1 MIKKVFFFSME
12 GCPHCQEMREMMDEK
27 QIPYSIMDIDLNP
40 DEYEEF
46 KNIVDGNEYVPA
58 FLCVNLV
65 DGKLDKH
72 LALAP
77 ERDFEELSEAL
88 TKIEEFVL
96 N

>member
-1 MIKKVFFFSME
+1 MKKVFLFSMD
-12 GCPHCQEMREMMDEK
+12 GCPHCQDMKDMLDEK
-27 QIPYSIMDIDLNP
+27 QIPYSVMDIDLNP

-58 FLCVNLV
+58 FLCVNLNE
-65 DGKLDKH
+65 GKLDSH

-88 TKIEEFVL
+88 EKIQQFMVV
-96 N
+96 